1 MPWTTNSL
9 VTAVKRKAFA
19 PSARWP
25 FEDQQVLDIAW
36 EEMMKRVVPAVRSI
50 RENYWTTTLN
60 TTLAV
65 DSLGAY
71 PTYVRVPTRAAA
83 STATSVWVVRTN
95 GDVIRLT
102 RISAAERQ
110 QLSSLTAA
118 GQGGPTL
125 YALEGDK
132 LFLYPPLNEAGLVL
146 RVQYDRR
153 PALLIPVSS
162 AGLVGAITAST
173 LNAPGGTF
181 GASPIIDVVQAN
193 PPCDLLL
200 DSIASTYVSP
210 TFTLAAN
217 ATVGQGIAVGDYVCP
232 YGYTC
237 VLPLPDA
244 LHVALIDLT
253 VAACKSE
260 QRDYARA
267 ADIRAEVDGYM
278 PALLQTLA
286 VRVSAD
292 PPIVF
297 NRESPLRTG
306 LTNRVRWRA

>member
-1 MPWTTNSL
+1 MAWTTDSL

-19 PSARWP
+19 PSTRWP
-25 FEDQQVLDIAW
+25 FTDPQVLDIAW
-36 EEMMKRVVPAVRSI
+36 EEMMKRIVPAVRSI

-60 TTLAV
+60 TALTV

-83 STATSVWVVRTN
+83 STATSVWVVQTN
-95 GDVIRLT
+95 GDLVRLT
-102 RISAAERQ
+102 RIPAPERQ
-110 QLSSLTAA
+110 YYANLQPS
-118 GQGGPTL
+118 GVGGPSA

-132 LFLYPPLNEAGLVL
+132 LYLYPPINQAGLVL

-153 PALLIPVSS
+153 PALLVPTTS
-162 AGLVGAITAST
+162 AGLITVVAASAIT
-173 LNAPGGTF
+173 APGGTF
-181 GASPIIDVVQAN
+181 AASPTIDVVQAN
-193 PPCDLLL
+193 PPCDILL
-200 DSIASTYVSP
+200 DSIASTYLANV
-210 TFTLAAN
+210 FTLATN

-237 VLPLPDA
+237 VLPLPDV
-244 LHVALIDLT
+244 LHVALVDLT

-267 ADIRAEVDGYM
+267 ADLRAEVEGYM

-292 PPIVF
+292 PPLVF

-306 LTNRVRWRA
+306 LTGYRWGRP

>member
-1 MPWTTNSL
+1 MAWTTDSL

-19 PSARWP
+19 PSTRWP
-25 FEDQQVLDIAW
+25 FTDQQVLDIAW

-71 PTYVRVPTRAAA
+71 PTFVRVPTRASA
-83 STATSVWVVRTN
+83 STATSVWIVRTN
-95 GDVIRLT
+95 GALVRLT
-102 RISAAERQ
+102 RISAVERMT
-110 QLSSLTAA
+110 LDTLTPS
-118 GQGGPTL
+118 GQGGPSV

-132 LFLYPPLNEAGLVL
+132 LYLYPPINQAGLVL

-153 PALLIPVSS
+153 PALLIPTTS
-162 AGLVGAITAST
+162 AGLITVVVASAIT
-173 LNAPGGTF
+173 APGGTF
-181 GASPIIDVVQAN
+181 AASPTIDVVQAN
-193 PPCDLLL
+193 PPCDILL
-200 DSIASTYVSP
+200 DSIASTYLANV
-210 TFTLAAN
+210 FTLATN
-217 ATVGQGIAVGDYVCP
+217 ATVGKGIAVGDYVCP

-267 ADIRAEVDGYM
+267 EAIRGEVDSYM

-292 PPIVF
+292 PQVVYD
-297 NRESPLRTG
+297 RDSPLSMGR
-306 LTNRVRWRA
+306 RR

>member
-1 MPWTTNSL
+1 MAWTTDSL

-19 PSARWP
+19 PSTRWP
-25 FEDQQVLDIAW
+25 FTDQQVLDIAW

-50 RENYWTTTLN
+50 RENYWTTVLN

-65 DSLGAY
+65 DALGAY
-71 PTYVRVPTRAAA
+71 PTYVRVPTRASA
-83 STATSVWVVRTN
+83 STATAVWIVRTN
-95 GDVIRLT
+95 GDLDRLT

-110 QLSSLTAA
+110 YLSPLTAA
-118 GQGGPTL
+118 GQGGPNV
-125 YALEGDK
+125 YALEGDR
-132 LFLYPPLNEAGLVL
+132 LYLYPPINQAGLIL

-153 PALLIPVSS
+153 PSLLIPTTS
-162 AGLVGAITAST
+162 AGLVSAVAASTITA
-173 LNAPGGTF
+173 AGGTF
-181 GASPIIDVVQAN
+181 SATPTIDVVQAN

-200 DSIASTYVSP
+200 DSIASTYASP
-210 TFTLAAN
+210 VFTLATN

-260 QRDYARA
+260 QRDEARA
-267 ADIRAEVDGYM
+267 QAIRADVDGYL
-278 PALLQTLA
+278 PGLLQTLA

-292 PPIVF
+292 PQLVF
-297 NRESPLRTG
+297 DRQSPLSMGR
-306 LTNRVRWRA
+306 R